1 MKTYIRNTK
10 QELEALGFNWSA
22 DHSDFGKDAYIHPYE
37 PDEPLK
43 LWHRASQQACLA
55 IVRRAYEIVG
65 MAHKGPALPTTLKE
79 RAQTQRAQQQLAR
92 LRRET
97 EQQRRVNDVLQAE
110 GEELRRQE
118 LITVSRN
125 LMGANKPRC
134 F

>member
-1 MKTYIRNTK
+1 MKSYIRNTK
-10 QELEALGFNWSA
+10 QELEALGFVWSA

-37 PDEPLK
+37 PGQPLK
-43 LWHRASQQACLA
+43 LWHRATQQACLA

-65 MAHKGPALPTTLKE
+65 MANQGPKLPTTLKE
-79 RAQTQRAQQQLAR
+79 RAQQQRAQEQLTR

-97 EQQRRVNDVLQAE
+97 EAQRRVNDVLQAE

-118 LITVSRN
+118 LVTVSRN
-125 LMGANKPRC
+125 LMGAGKPRC